1 MNWLELVAAVLG
13 VISVWMVVRRNI
25 WAFPIG
31 IVMVVMYFFIFYA
44 AKYYG
49 DMALQ
54 VVYVLM
60 QVQGWYEWSR
70 GDRAADTRIA
80 VQKLNA
86 RQWVASG
93 VGLLGLT
100 GLIGFLLHR
109 FTDAALPWVD
119 ALTTSL
125 SLLAQWWMN
134 KKYLDNWTLWI
145 IADVIYL
152 YQYAYKS
159 LYFTTA
165 LYAVFLVLAVMGLR
179 EWKAQYRQGAS
190 PTAAS

>member
-1 MNWLELVAAVLG
+1 MNWLELIASILG
-13 VISVWMVVRRNI
+13 IISVWFVVRRNI
-25 WAFPIG
+25 WAFPVG
-31 IVMVVMYFFIFYA
+31 IVMVVLYFFIFYE

-49 DMALQ
+49 DMVLQ
-54 VVYVLM
+54 VVFVVM

-70 GDRAADTRIA
+70 GNRADDDRIA
-80 VQKLNA
+80 VRKLA
-86 RQWVASG
+86 PQQWLLTG
-93 VGLLGLT
+93 GLLVLGTL
-100 GLIGFLLHR
+100 GIGYLLQR

-145 IADVIYL
+145 IADAIYL
-152 YQYAYKS
+152 YQYAYKA
-159 LYFTTA
+159 LYFTTV

-179 EWKAQYRQGAS
+179 EWKQKMVTQ
-190 PTAAS
+190 P

>member
-1 MNWLELVAAVLG
+1 
-13 VISVWMVVRRNI
+13 
-25 WAFPIG
+25 
-31 IVMVVMYFFIFYA
+31 

-54 VVYVLM
+54 IVYVIM
-60 QVQGWYEWSR
+60 QAQGWYEWSR
-70 GDRAADTRIA
+70 GDRDDDNRIS
-80 VQKLNA
+80 VRKLS
-86 RQWVASG
+86 RPQWALTG
-93 VGLLGLT
+93 AGLLGLT
-100 GLIGFLLHR
+100 GAIGYLLHR

-119 ALTTSL
+119 AFTTAL

-152 YQYAYKS
+152 YQYAYKA

-165 LYAVFLVLAVMGLR
+165 LYAVFLVLAVVGLR
-179 EWKAQYRQGAS
+179 EWQERYR
-190 PTAAS
+190 AA